1 MPSTPY
7 TIVRLLDEFPPDS
20 VADEM
25 MFLTVFL
32 TVKIDVRQVTISI

>member
-1 MPSTPY
+1 MPSMRY
-7 TIVRLLDEFPPDS
+7 TIVRLFDVFS
-20 VADEM
+20 SGRVADEM